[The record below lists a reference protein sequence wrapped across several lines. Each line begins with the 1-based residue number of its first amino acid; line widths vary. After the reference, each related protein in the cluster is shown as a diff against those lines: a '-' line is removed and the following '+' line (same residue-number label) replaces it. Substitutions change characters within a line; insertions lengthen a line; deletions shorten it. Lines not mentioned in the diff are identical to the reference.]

1 MSNDPVCHIPT
12 SITSS
17 QQQQPQQS
25 KLPTIPPAVD
35 LPSAI
40 AAINQIRLLLQ
51 LLTGQTP
58 VQPPGVPIVPNSA
71 VLPTHGN
78 NPLNPLGPSIG
89 QPKMSRFIENKQ
101 QRVVNKITLDSGDE
115 FARVDQVVFTDS
127 VTNELFVW
135 KR

>member
-1 MSNDPVCHIPT
+1 MSDQVCHIPT
-12 SITSS
+12 PATSA
-17 QQQQPQQS
+17 QVQQPQQS

-35 LPSAI
+35 LPSAL
-40 AAINQIRLLLQ
+40 AAINQIRLILQ

-58 VQPPGVPIVPNSA
+58 VQPPGVPVVPNSA
-71 VLPTHGN
+71 VVPTSGH
-78 NPLNPLGPSIG
+78 NPLNPLGPSVG
-89 QPKMSRFIENKQ
+89 RPKMSRFIENKQ
-101 QRVVNKITLDSGDE
+101 DRVVNKITLDSGDE